1 VLGLVDRLAV
11 EGHAVTML
19 DLGGGFGADYESSQS
34 PAWSAYAEV
43 IVPRLAP
50 RVRAGMSVVLEP
62 GRTLAANAGVLL
74 VEVLYV
80 KRSGD
85 KTFII
90 CDGGMSTLLRPSHYD
105 AFHFIWPTAVAAEHV
120 PPRRTARP
128 ELPGLA
134 PVDVVGP
141 ICETGDFLALDR
153 DLPPVRRGDRLAVFT
168 AGAYG
173 MVMASRYNSV
183 PLPAEVMV
191 DGTEAVLVRRP
202 ETYEDL
208 VQHERKPVVI
218 DYDDVAAKEL
228 AR

>member
-1 VLGLVDRLAV
+1 MR
-11 EGHAVTML
+11 
-19 DLGGGFGADYESSQS
+19 
-34 PAWSAYAEV
+34 
-43 IVPRLAP
+43 I
-50 RVRAGMSVVLEP
+50 VLEP
-62 GRTLAANAGVLL
+62 GRTIAANAGVLL

-85 KTFII
+85 KTFVI

-120 PPRRTARP
+120 PPRRTAQP
-128 ELPGLA
+128 DVPGLE

-141 ICETGDFLALDR
+141 ICETGDFFALDR
-153 DLPPVRRGDRLAVFT
+153 VLPPVQRGDRLAVFG

-191 DGTEAVLVRRP
+191 DGTAATLVRRA
-202 ETYEDL
+202 ESYDDL
-208 VQHERKPVVI
+208 VVHEREPI
-218 DYDDVAAKEL
+218 AIGYDDAAAKEL
-228 AR
+228 VR